1 MRAGLLAP
9 LASIPLALVSLSC
22 RQTEDREPAV
32 PHRIVAVAPGIVES
46 LFALDLGA
54 RVVGVGN
61 YAHWPPEIETLPRI
75 GGLYDPRYET
85 IATLEPDLAILVPS
99 EAELEQALER
109 LGVEVMIVPH
119 ESLADIETAILRIAE
134 RTGVAERGERVVEE
148 LRRRLRPRDQP
159 LEARVLLSVARQPS
173 RAGEIYAAGPNTF
186 VGELLFRLG
195 AANVASP
202 SEQLYPRLGFEEA
215 VLRAPEVV
223 LELQPE
229 PVAPEDVAAWVQ
241 DWREVAGDNAPCVKV
256 VDGSHVLLPGP
267 RVTQLYRDLETALLA
282 CGVGVGK
289 RTLAEGAEGAE
300 SAEGAEKPAVVDVET
315 GH

>member
-1 MRAGLLAP
+1 MRALLAL
-9 LASIPLALVSLSC
+9 LALIPLALVSVSC
-22 RQTEDREPAV
+22 RQAEDRGPAV
-32 PHRIVAVAPGIVES
+32 PRRIIAVAPGIVES

-61 YAHWPPEIETLPRI
+61 YAHWPVEVETLPRI

-119 ESLADIETAILRIAE
+119 ESLADIETAISRIAE
-134 RTGVAERGERVVEE
+134 RAGVAERGERVVED
-148 LRRRLRPRDQP
+148 LRRRLRARVEP

-186 VGELLFRLG
+186 LGELLSRLG
-195 AANVASP
+195 ATNAASG

-229 PVAPEDVAAWVQ
+229 PVAPEDEAAWAR
-241 DWREVAGDNAPCVKV
+241 DWRDVAGDHAPCVKV

-267 RVTQLYRDLETALLA
+267 RVGELYRDLEAALVS
-282 CGVGVGK
+282 CGVGGG
-289 RTLAEGAEGAE
+289 RPLAEVPEVAD
-300 SAEGAEKPAVVDVET
+300 AVEVQEAKDVET
-315 GH
+315 DH